1 MGNRRTQQRR
11 GTSCLGLKLSLSGDT
26 RKSSITIGDC
36 AIPLLPTP
44 SVNVFTVVWRKK
56 RKLCGSLS
64 KGDRLRYGARH
75 SPPRSPRSFP
85 RDTHTLVRDLC
96 TTTAF
101 LQSQRDGL
109 VSHEEREAFVYL
121 RTWIDALHS
130 IDQPQTVEIPVP
142 RVREMPSHS
151 SKERWERV

>member
-1 MGNRRTQQRR
+1 M
-11 GTSCLGLKLSLSGDT
+11 
-26 RKSSITIGDC
+26 
-36 AIPLLPTP
+36 
-44 SVNVFTVVWRKK
+44 
-56 RKLCGSLS
+56 
-64 KGDRLRYGARH
+64 
-75 SPPRSPRSFP
+75 
-85 RDTHTLVRDLC
+85 HTLARDLC
-96 TTTAF
+96 TTRAF

-142 RVREMPSHS
+142 RAREMPSHS